1 MVHIFDVDNTV
12 IKKTSTGYFLG
23 EAIKLGIIQIRQI
36 KRLPF
41 ELIKYKLGRPDMDF
55 IEQAVKHFA
64 GIEKEKLEYT
74 AERCFEHRM
83 KPAIF
88 TGAADLIR
96 NLISFGERVTFATSS
111 FHTIINPLQRYFGI
125 EESIASS
132 LEFFNGKTTGRL
144 IGKSFFGAKKKDAVK
159 TWLEQ
164 NKLKSSDTCCYSDS
178 YTDLPLLEF
187 CGCQKV
193 VNPDRFLEKEAKK
206 HGWEIL
212 RFKATLECK

>member
-12 IKKTSTGYFLG
+12 IKKTSTGYFLR
-23 EAIKLGIIQIRQI
+23 EAISLGIIRIRQI

-41 ELIKYKLGRPDMDF
+41 ELIKYKLGHPDMDF
-55 IEQAVKHFA
+55 IEQAVKHIA
-64 GIEKEKLEYT
+64 GIEKEKLDFT
-74 AERCFEHRM
+74 AERCFDHRM

-88 TGAADLIR
+88 TGTADLIR
-96 NLISFGERVTFATSS
+96 NLIAGGEKVIFATSS

-132 LEFFNGKTTGRL
+132 LEFSNGKTTGRL
-144 IGKSFFGAKKKDAVK
+144 LGDSLFGAKKKNAVMA
-159 TWLEQ
+159 WLGK
-164 NKLKSSDTCCYSDS
+164 NNLKSSDACFYSDS

-193 VNPDRFLEKEAKK
+193 INPDRFLKKEAKK
-206 HGWEIL
+206 HGWKIL
-212 RFKATLECK
+212 YFKGCT